1 MKKEFIID
9 LKPIYKI
16 VKEDYEENSDV
27 YTIKDFPFYR
37 DIISDYIFDNNI
49 IDKIAEEIK
58 KMLLTNNQ

>member
-16 VKEDYEENSDV
+16 IKEDYKKNSDV
-27 YTIKDFPFYR
+27 YTIEDFPFYR

-49 IDKIAEEIK
+49 IDKMAEEIK
-58 KMLLTNNQ
+58 KMLLTNN